1 MQYQKR
7 DWEVVDYQGY
17 ILKNTGGKAVRGPE
31 PKTLEKGQYF
41 VCVGAAQTLGCY
53 CEKPYP
59 TLLQEKL
66 NLPVLNLG
74 MAGAGPL
81 CFLEEQPF
89 LDYINRAKFA
99 IVQVMS
105 GRSENNSFFDS
116 QGREYLTRLSDGV
129 KLGADLAYTELLKQ
143 YDLNYVKTI
152 IAETRHNWVQN
163 FQKLLQ
169 AIQVPKIL
177 FWFSTRE
184 PYYQEKYSNVHT
196 LFNKYPQL
204 VNHKMINEI
213 KKYSDQYVECISKRG
228 MPQLLISRFT
238 NKPTYIDPSRED
250 LRHLYGKSHLF
261 NNYYPSP
268 EMQIDAA
275 KALEKVCQK
284 YLNIAKAN

>member
-184 PYYQEKYSNVHT
+184 PYYQEK
-196 LFNKYPQL
+196 
-204 VNHKMINEI
+204 
-213 KKYSDQYVECISKRG
+213 
-228 MPQLLISRFT
+228 
-238 NKPTYIDPSRED
+238 
-250 LRHLYGKSHLF
+250 
-261 NNYYPSP
+261 
-268 EMQIDAA
+268 
-275 KALEKVCQK
+275 
-284 YLNIAKAN
+284 